1 MKTTL
6 RLAFS
11 ALAVSLITL
20 AAAGAPLPF
29 ISAPAAAKPPAPSR
43 LLPPGPDGAAGIAP
57 HSASMFAPRR
67 SFGAQ

>member
-1 MKTTL
+1 MKTSL

-20 AAAGAPLPF
+20 AAAGAPFPF
-29 ISAPAAAKPPAPSR
+29 LSKQASGAKPAPTR
-43 LLPPGPDGAAGIAP
+43 LLPPGADGEAHAVAIGAP
-57 HSASMFAPRR
+57 A

>member
-1 MKTTL
+1 MKTSL

-29 ISAPAAAKPPAPSR
+29 LTHQTTGAKSAPTR
-43 LLPPGPDGAAGIAP
+43 LLPPGADGEARATAIGAP
-57 HSASMFAPRR
+57 A